1 MTFDDDGE
9 FYMDFNLDFLKYFG
23 EIEIVHKTPA
33 SMMEQQSSNRK
44 YEVIPFQGAWTEETA
59 GGCGNDTIRNFVKNP
74 QYMFSLTDPDPD
86 DDEMTCSVIIS
97 LSQKIKKEKH
107 DIGFRI
113 YQVDYP

>member
-59 GGCGNDTIRNFVKNP
+59 GGCGNDGWGNYSYDADVQF
-74 QYMFSLTDPDPD
+74 
-86 DDEMTCSVIIS
+86 
-97 LSQKIKKEKH
+97 
-107 DIGFRI
+107 
-113 YQVDYP
+113 